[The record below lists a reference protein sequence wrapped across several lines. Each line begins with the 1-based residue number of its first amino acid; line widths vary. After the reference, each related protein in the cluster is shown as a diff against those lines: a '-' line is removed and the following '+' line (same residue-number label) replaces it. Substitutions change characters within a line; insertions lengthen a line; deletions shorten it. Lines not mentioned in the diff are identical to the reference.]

1 MKRREHSN
9 IVSGNINWYSSYGEQ
24 YGGSLKKK
32 KKTKNRATIYPEIP
46 LLSIYPE
53 KSMIQKDTCT
63 PMFIAALLTTAKTW
77 K

>member
-32 KKTKNRATIYPEIP
+32 KLKIELPYT
-46 LLSIYPE
+46 L
-53 KSMIQKDTCT
+53 KSHS
-63 PMFIAALLTTAKTW
+63 
-77 K
+77 